1 MVNLFSGME
10 ERARRRALRKQE
22 IENRKEERRREA
34 ERLKMEEEKRKVEEE
49 EQRRKAEKDRRL
61 KVFFPFL
68 IGDLPITYKQQIVEL
83 LLDPLEKT
91 RRD

>member
-10 ERARRRALRKQE
+10 ERARQRALRKQE

-34 ERLKMEEEKRKVEEE
+34 ERLRMEEEKRKVEEE

-68 IGDLPITYKQQIVEL
+68 IRDLPITYKQ
-83 LLDPLEKT
+83 
-91 RRD
+91 